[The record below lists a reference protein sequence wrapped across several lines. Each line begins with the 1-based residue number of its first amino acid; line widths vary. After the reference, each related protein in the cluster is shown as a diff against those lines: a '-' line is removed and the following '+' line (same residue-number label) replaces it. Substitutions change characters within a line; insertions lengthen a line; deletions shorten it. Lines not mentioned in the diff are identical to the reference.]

1 MRDGTKGTGEGRE
14 PEGLRRKGHTGR
26 RSSGG
31 RPSASSG
38 HSRPL
43 GPPGTHPR
51 KQEAGEGKRVP
62 SLHAPPRHACV
73 YAHTHALRHVAASP
87 FETRIRVWVG

>member
-14 PEGLRRKGHTGR
+14 PEGLGRKGHKGR

-43 GPPGTHPR
+43 EPPGAHPWKR
-51 KQEAGEGKRVP
+51 EAGERKRVP
-62 SLHAPPRHACV
+62 SLHAAPPTRVCV
-73 YAHTHALRHVAASP
+73 CTHTRTATCGRLPV
-87 FETRIRVWVG
+87 